1 MDQLV
6 YDPLTKQQIK
16 NGLMALLYEPIEDRL
31 NRQVE
36 ELIVRNTLL
45 GGYRHKSFVYRGK
58 LYNADDEPPPIR
70 QNKLLPQLRPE
81 LDKIAAEASKVCDE
95 EMPYV
100 LGFIN
105 QVLNSSNSLADYLQL
120 FPEAVHEPIQ
130 KLIGSRPHYQG
141 QLQPETIQSI
151 KHKSARGIELM
162 KQRLTLNLLL

>member
-16 NGLMALLYEPIEDRL
+16 NGLMALLYEPIQNQL

-58 LYNADDEPPPIR
+58 LYNADVEPPPIR

-81 LDKIAAEASKVCDE
+81 LDKIIRATSKVSDE

-105 QVLNSSNSLADYLQL
+105 QVLNSSSSLADYLQL
-120 FPEAVHEPIQ
+120 FPEAVHGPIE
-130 KLIGSRPHYQG
+130 KLIGSCSRHQG
-141 QLQPETIQSI
+141 QLPSETIQSL
-151 KHKSARGIELM
+151 KNKNARGIELM

>member
-1 MDQLV
+1 MDQPV
-6 YDPLTKQQIK
+6 YDPLTKHQIK
-16 NGLMALLYEPIEDRL
+16 NGLMALLYEPIQNQL

-58 LYNADDEPPPIR
+58 LYNADVEPPPVR

-81 LDKIAAEASKVCDE
+81 LDKITRAASKVCDE

-105 QVLNSSNSLADYLQL
+105 QVLNSSNSLADYLQV
-120 FPEAVHEPIQ
+120 FPEAVHEPIK
-130 KLIGSRPHYQG
+130 KLIGRCPSHKG
-141 QLQPETIQSI
+141 QLKLEAIQTL
-151 KHKSARGIELM
+151 KNKNAHGIELM